1 MNLNQYL
8 KMFLDNV
15 GICNLD
21 LDAFIVSNITN
32 ADRIPLKVGKIKDEN
47 ADRNKKLHEYSP
59 LLFSF
64 SKMLLSRMMN

>member
-15 GICNLD
+15 GICNLN

-32 ADRIPLKVGKIKDEN
+32 ADCIPLKVGKIKSEN
-47 ADRNKKLHEYSP
+47 TVLNIPSNANKNYMSIPVFILI
-59 LLFSF
+59 
-64 SKMLLSRMMN
+64 